1 MAKTGGIWS
10 AFYCQTSAASVED
23 TAMAMDRVGTT
34 LWYQVTSSAD
44 YYWDKAKAIKV
55 YDGVTEVVPLEIDYA
70 AGAVRL
76 ATVATGAVTADAYKF
91 ACAQLG
97 GFRSFSLDE
106 SMELI
111 ECGCF
116 EDEGEVYE
124 PGAYSAS
131 GSGEGFWSSVDA
143 YHDFNGLTLL
153 AKPIGAAG
161 NAVAAKCVVSGN
173 STPLSISVAGTVIT
187 INSAT
192 SVAGEATSKNWEI
205 KNAIE
210 AHAEA
215 SALVRCRYTTNYATN
230 SQTVMGAITQASL
243 SGGAVPEM
251 LSRFGEEVIAV
262 FYWDSGASLI
272 RTSGLITFESQSVD
286 TSVKGL
292 VGKNLKFKALGL
304 LYDHAG

>member
-1 MAKTGGIWS
+1 MAKTRGIWS
-10 AFYCQTSAASVED
+10 ALLLQTTDASVAD
-23 TAMAMDRVGTT
+23 TGIALARVGTT
-34 LWYQVTSSAD
+34 LWYQVTSSSD
-44 YYWDKAKAIKV
+44 YYWDKAKTITV
-55 YDGVTEVVPLEIDYA
+55 YDGVTEVTPQEIDYA

-76 ATVATGAVTADAYKF
+76 ATAASGSVTADAAKF
-91 ACAQLG
+91 ACAVFG

-116 EDEGEVYE
+116 EDDGEVYE

-131 GSGEGFWSSVDA
+131 GSGDGFWSSVDA

-153 AKPIGAAG
+153 AKPIGTAG
-161 NAVAAKCVVSGN
+161 NAISAKCVVAGN
-173 STPLSISVAGTVIT
+173 NTPLTVSVAGNVIT

-192 SVAGEATSKNWEI
+192 SSGGAATSKNWEI

-210 AHAEA
+210 ASVAA

-230 SQTVMGAITQASL
+230 SQTVMGAITEANL
-243 SGGAVPEM
+243 AGGAVPEM
-251 LSRFGEEVIAV
+251 LARFGEDCIAV
-262 FYWDSGASLI
+262 FFWDSGASLI
-272 RTSGLITFESQSVD
+272 RTSGLITFENQTVD

-292 VGKNLKFKALGL
+292 VGKSLKFKSQGM
-304 LYDHAG
+304 LYEHTG

>member
-1 MAKTGGIWS
+1 MAKTRGIWS
-10 AFYCQTSAASVED
+10 ALYIQTSADSVAD
-23 TAMAMDRVGTT
+23 TAMAMARVGTT
-34 LWYQVTSSAD
+34 LWYQVTSSSD

-192 SVAGEATSKNWEI
+192 SVAGAATSKNWEI

-230 SQTVMGAITQASL
+230 SQTVMGAITQVNLA
-243 SGGAVPEM
+243 GGAVPEM

-292 VGKNLKFKALGL
+292 VGKSLKFKALGL

>member
-1 MAKTGGIWS
+1 MAKTRGIWS
-10 AFYCQTSAASVED
+10 AFYLQTTADSVED
-23 TAMAMDRVGTT
+23 TAMAMAQVGTT
-34 LWYQVTSSAD
+34 LWYQVTSSSD
-44 YYWDKAKAIKV
+44 YFWDKAKAITV
-55 YDGVTEVVPLEIDYA
+55 YDGVTIVTPLEIDYA

-76 ATVATGAVTADAYKF
+76 AAEASGAVTADAYKF

-116 EDEGEVYE
+116 EDDGEVYE

-153 AKPIGAAG
+153 AKPIGTAG
-161 NAVAAKCVVSGN
+161 NAVSAKCVVSGN
-173 STPLSISVAGTVIT
+173 STPLSISVAGNVIT

-192 SVAGEATSKNWEI
+192 NVGGSAISKNWEI

-210 AHAEA
+210 ASAA
-215 SALVRCRYTTNYATN
+215 AAALVRCRYTTNYATN
-230 SQTVMGAITQASL
+230 SQTVMGALTEVNLA
-243 SGGAVPEM
+243 GGAVPEM

-272 RTSGLITFESQSVD
+272 RTSGLITFEDQSVD

>member
-1 MAKTGGIWS
+1 MAKTRGIWS
-10 AFYCQTSAASVED
+10 AFYLQTSDASVAD
-23 TAMAMDRVGTT
+23 TAMAMARVGAT
-34 LWYQVTSSAD
+34 LWYQVTSSSD
-44 YYWDKAKAIKV
+44 YYWDKAKTITI
-55 YDGVTEVVPLEIDYA
+55 YDGVTEVTPLEIDYA

-76 ATVATGAVTADAYKF
+76 ATAASGSVTADAYKF
-91 ACAQLG
+91 ACSQFG

-116 EDEGEVYE
+116 EDDGEIYE
-124 PGAYSAS
+124 PGAYSAT
-131 GSGEGFWSSVDA
+131 GSGEGFWSSVDS

-161 NAVAAKCVVSGN
+161 DAISAECIVSGN
-173 STPLSISVAGTVIT
+173 SKPLTIAVVGNKIT

-192 SVAGEATSKNWEI
+192 SSGGAATSKNWEI

-210 AHAEA
+210 ADADA
-215 SALVRCRYTTNYATN
+215 SALVRCKYTTDYATN
-230 SQTVMGAITQASL
+230 SQTVMGAITEANL
-243 SGGAVPEM
+243 AGGVVPEM
-251 LSRFGEEVIAV
+251 LARFGEDVIAV

-272 RTSGLITFESQSVD
+272 RTSGLITFENQTVD

-292 VGKNLKFKALGL
+292 VGKSLKFKSQGMM
-304 LYDHAG
+304 YEHSG